1 MSTSCTA
8 AAFDTT
14 TTATS
19 TFAMTSIAPILTGD
33 PSEDW
38 FAKARALDERLAATG
53 EDAGATCD

>member
-1 MSTSCTA
+1 M
-8 AAFDTT
+8 
-14 TTATS
+14 TTATNP
-19 TFAMTSIAPILTGD
+19 FAMTSLAPILTGN